1 MSLLRHCNTLL
12 RIPTRNFY
20 VSSLY
25 NNSNTKKMNLT
36 INTKIQEIKEEHDY
50 LTEMSEKHI
59 FGLQDEEKLYKKSL
73 KDAEHS

>member
-1 MSLLRHCNTLL
+1 
-12 RIPTRNFY
+12 
-20 VSSLY
+20 
-25 NNSNTKKMNLT
+25 MNLT